1 MYDEQKTMADRV
13 DQAMSEVNNCALD
26 ILDKTDGSGGSVIE
40 GFDDDI
46 MLFRLFTD
54 CGESLNRETNKF
66 TDGVYN
72 VLQTNSKNK
81 GGLTSYGLRINGINP
96 LFGISHNYTGDST
109 ASKLVS
115 LMNTLQRNK
124 SDLLVGLVNDAYNYN
139 VAVLKNLINVV
150 LNRKVLGKKLGV
162 YADVSKIVEKKASSV
177 NLYDVGRDAVATS
190 AALGGLRTYEV
201 IGSSGNVL
209 ATFGGGSGVA
219 STELAVVGGSG
230 TELAL
235 AGSTEL
241 ATVGST
247 ELAATSTVGT
257 TASGSLFA
265 SVASVAIPAIIGTA
279 VITGGL
285 TAAVIIETRKR
296 IKKFAAAV
304 DNYNNLMK
312 EFVDSFYCN
321 SINYPT
327 LTYDDSN
334 PEGPIVFR
342 SDAVTSTSSQLALS
356 IMDTNVERAVTR
368 FGGHLNG
375 YDAKMMYDKV
385 YRFLRNGNGLVT
397 YEDVINCINRFLEN
411 VKTIVK
417 QFTLV
422 ENQLNTDIDSI
433 ASEVVR
439 GNWGNGQK
447 RKTKLEAAG
456 YNYDEIQSRV
466 NELLS
471 SKAYSNIGKAIV
483 TTGVVTNKIVNKD
496 TSDEDT
502 KAIITDS
509 TNNTVIDDKDKDKKP
524 SYDKK
529 DKDKKPVD
537 GKKDEDKKPDDDK
550 KDEDKKPDDNKK
562 DEDKKPDDDKK
573 DEDKKPDD
581 DKKDEFIKPA
591 PDDKVT
597 PGNNNDNKVKPLV
610 NNNSNNSNTSNISN
624 QETST
629 NSDISSDKNEIL
641 QDDSITDSKIS
652 KDEVITTTTINKVKQ
667 TDSKSAGKVVPVIL
681 GVGAAGALA
690 AAGARYIKNKK
701 EDQYYLDD
709 ENYFSNEEEISEDS
723 ESEDENKQIP
733 KYKSGSVNELVLDD
747 VDDVKISNSDTLN
760 DSDTL
765 DFE

>member
-524 SYDKK
+524 
-529 DKDKKPVD
+529 
-537 GKKDEDKKPDDDK
+537 
-550 KDEDKKPDDNKK
+550 
-562 DEDKKPDDDKK
+562 
-573 DEDKKPDD
+573 DD

-690 AAGARYIKNKK
+690 AAGARYVKNKK